1 MNIHEY
7 QAKELLQKFDVATT
21 RGRVAATLDEAE
33 QIARELGDIDI
44 VVKAQIHAGGRGKGS
59 FKDGFKGGVH
69 VRKTPDEV
77 RDVAAKMLGQIL
89 VTHQTGPAGRLVNKL
104 LVAESA
110 DIAREIYFAV
120 LLDRATAAPLIVA
133 STEGGVEIE
142 AVAAKSPEKI
152 IREPIDPLAGLQP
165 YQARKLASQLGFE
178 SSQLKNASK
187 LFEGLYR
194 TFIAYD
200 CSMIEVNPLVVTNKG
215 EVLALDAKFNFDDN
229 ALYRHPEIAAMR
241 DVAEED
247 PREVE
252 ASKHGLNYIG
262 LDGDIACLVNG
273 AGLAMATMDIIK
285 FYGGEPAN
293 FLDVGGGATEEQVTE
308 ALKILIAD
316 KHVKAILV
324 NIFGGIMKVDIIA
337 QGIINAAKSVKLSVP
352 LVVRL
357 EGTNVERG
365 KQMLKESGLALI
377 AADDLAD
384 AAQKVVTARNR
395 NSKSQIPNPKFQL
408 NSQIPIPKWTLARN
422 DAIWKTAHFGSRTPF
437 YQTTTRTLANTED
450 ARQLVRASRSVAANW
465 IEADEALSKKDF
477 LMRQK
482 FAQKKQK
489 RAAVSCAY
497 STRFQRRMRPVLAT
511 VWQRKLASSRLSS
524 LRSSRNLATYD
535 FSLCAFFALRFC
547 LDLA

>member
-59 FKDGFKGGVH
+59 FKNGFKGGVH

-89 VTHQTGPAGRLVNKL
+89 VTHQTGSAGRLVNKV

-110 DIAREIYFAV
+110 DISREIYFAV

-152 IREPIDPLAGLQP
+152 IREPIDPLAGMQP

-187 LFEGLYR
+187 LFDGLYR

-200 CSMIEVNPLVVTNKG
+200 CSMVEVNPLVVTNKG

-241 DVAEED
+241 DIAEED

-262 LDGDIACLVNG
+262 LDGNIACLVNG

-308 ALKILIAD
+308 AFKILIAD
-316 KHVKAILV
+316 KKVKAILV
-324 NIFGGIMKVDIIA
+324 NIFGGIMKCDVIA
-337 QGIINAAKSVKLSVP
+337 QGIIAAAKTVKLSVP

-365 KQMLKESGLALI
+365 KQLLKESGLALI

-384 AAQKVVTARNR
+384 AAQKVV
-395 NSKSQIPNPKFQL
+395 K
-408 NSQIPIPKWTLARN
+408 
-422 DAIWKTAHFGSRTPF
+422 
-437 YQTTTRTLANTED
+437 
-450 ARQLVRASRSVAANW
+450 AA
-465 IEADEALSKKDF
+465 KGK
-477 LMRQK
+477 
-482 FAQKKQK
+482 
-489 RAAVSCAY
+489 
-497 STRFQRRMRPVLAT
+497 
-511 VWQRKLASSRLSS
+511 
-524 LRSSRNLATYD
+524 
-535 FSLCAFFALRFC
+535 
-547 LDLA
+547 